1 MPLAGHFLS
10 LFGKPNSQSL
20 SCRHL
25 EENYCRNP
33 DGEKAPWCFTTN
45 QEVRWEYCKI
55 PSCEASASPAQ
66 LPDASGEKGDR
77 ALAGGLSRLGAVPW
91 AVASWRVECCP
102 GRNTRPV
109 SSIIFRFVEAR
120 FVVQNTVIS
129 VESSMCSCKE
139 GRFRGRW
146 ALERPTRSRWLLW
159 LL

>member
-1 MPLAGHFLS
+1 MPLAPHFLS

-77 ALAGGLSRLGAVPW
+77 ALAGGPRAAWALFRGPWLRGELNAVP
-91 AVASWRVECCP
+91 V
-102 GRNTRPV
+102 GTH
-109 SSIIFRFVEAR
+109 
-120 FVVQNTVIS
+120 
-129 VESSMCSCKE
+129 
-139 GRFRGRW
+139 
-146 ALERPTRSRWLLW
+146 AL
-159 LL
+159 